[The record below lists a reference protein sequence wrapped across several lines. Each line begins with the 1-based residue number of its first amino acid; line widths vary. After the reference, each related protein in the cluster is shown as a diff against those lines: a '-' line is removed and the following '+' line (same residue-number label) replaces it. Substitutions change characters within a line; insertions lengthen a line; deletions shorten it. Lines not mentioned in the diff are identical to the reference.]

1 MKRLQKKKGI
11 TLIVLVITIVIMLLL
26 AAVAIQMTI
35 GENRLISKTNQAKVE
50 QAKSELFETAKLE
63 YLNLKT
69 KAIEEGAQE
78 PSIDKILTESNFLNS
93 YNIIGD
99 NITDK
104 KGNIIDTKENLLE
117 SLKGLTKNNNTY
129 PKTVSGVTITEDDK
143 DKMILKVKIKENNE
157 KFVVLGIRSRSYGR

>member
-1 MKRLQKKKGI
+1 MKKIQKKKGVTI
-11 TLIVLVITIVIMLLL
+11 LALVITIIIMLLL
-26 AAVAIQMTI
+26 AGVVMQMAL
-35 GENRLISKTNQAKVE
+35 GDNGLIAKVSQSKVE
-50 QAKSELFETAKLE
+50 QAKAELYETAKLE

-78 PSIDKILTESNFLNS
+78 PSVNKILTESNFLNS

-157 KFVVLGIRSRSYGR
+157 KFVVPGTRSRSYGR

>member
-1 MKRLQKKKGI
+1 MGFLQKLQILKK
-11 TLIVLVITIVIMLLL
+11 
-26 AAVAIQMTI
+26 
-35 GENRLISKTNQAKVE
+35 E
-50 QAKSELFETAKLE
+50 QSKSELYETVKIE

-69 KAIEEGAQE
+69 KAIEEGRQDPPISE
-78 PSIDKILTESNFLNS
+78 VLSTTNFLS
-93 YNIIGD
+93 KYNVDGG

-104 KGNIIDTKENLLE
+104 KGEVIDTEENLLE

-157 KFVVLGIRSRSYGR
+157 KFVVPGTRSRSYGR

>member
-1 MKRLQKKKGI
+1 MKILQKKKGI
-11 TLIVLVITIVIMLLL
+11 TLIALVITIVIMLLL
-26 AAVAIQMTI
+26 AAVVIQIAI
-35 GENRLISKTNQAKVE
+35 GENGLFEKAQNSKKE
-50 QAKSELFETAKLE
+50 QAKAELFETAKLE

-69 KAIEEGAQE
+69 KAIEKGAQE
-78 PSIDKILTESNFLNS
+78 PSVDKILTESNFLNS

-157 KFVVLGIRSRSYGR
+157 KFVVPGTRSRSYGR

>member
-1 MKRLQKKKGI
+1 
-11 TLIVLVITIVIMLLL
+11 MLLL
-26 AAVAIQMTI
+26 AGVAIQMTI
-35 GENRLISKTNQAKVE
+35 GENGLISKTNQAKVE

-69 KAIEEGAQE
+69 KAIEKGTQE
-78 PSIDKILTESNFLNS
+78 PSVDKILTESNFLNS

-157 KFVVLGIRSRSYGR
+157 KFVVPGTRSRSYGR